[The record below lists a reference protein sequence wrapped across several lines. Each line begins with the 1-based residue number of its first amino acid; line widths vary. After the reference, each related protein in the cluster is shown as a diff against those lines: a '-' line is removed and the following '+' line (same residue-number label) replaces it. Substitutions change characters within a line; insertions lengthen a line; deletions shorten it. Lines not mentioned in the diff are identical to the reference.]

1 MTIPGWSR
9 GFSLTD
15 VLIVNHNH
23 SKRMIADP
31 SILRTADPICWIVNH
46 NQSNRMIADP
56 SEPNRSKL
64 FSRILEKR
72 YCNRQPPRV

>member
-31 SILRTADPICWIVNH
+31 SILQIDD
-46 NQSNRMIADP
+46 QSAG
-56 SEPNRSKL
+56 L
-64 FSRILEKR
+64 
-72 YCNRQPPRV
+72 